1 MAQADP
7 KILELH
13 LKSHGRMLWNFAN
26 GIDDSPVVTW
36 KTEAKGIGNSTT
48 LPADVTEREAAAKIL
63 LGLAESVGGRLRK
76 AGQKAGMVSVEI
88 KYATFETSSHQKQLF
103 AETAS
108 DTGIY
113 QAAMELFDEL
123 WDGRPIRLLGIRTSK
138 LVREDEPW
146 QMSIFDLPH
155 AQAPAGTGQMAKRT
169 AKAGKGSVPGEKP
182 AEAREQKRSSA
193 NALKQEK
200 LSRALDQ
207 IRQKFGEDAVV
218 RGSFLKKA
226 EDDTND

>member
-1 MAQADP
+1 
-7 KILELH
+7 
-13 LKSHGRMLWNFAN
+13 
-26 GIDDSPVVTW
+26 
-36 KTEAKGIGNSTT
+36 
-48 LPADVTEREAAAKIL
+48 
-63 LGLAESVGGRLRK
+63 
-76 AGQKAGMVSVEI
+76 MVSVEI

-146 QMSIFDLPH
+146 QMSIFDLP
-155 AQAPAGTGQMAKRT
+155 QALVKNSG
-169 AKAGKGSVPGEKP
+169 KAGSVPGET
-182 AEAREQKRSSA
+182 AEAGKQERSSA

-200 LSRALDQ
+200 LSRALDE
-207 IRQKFGEDAVV
+207 IRQKFGEDAVM
-218 RGSFLKKA
+218 RGSFLKRS
-226 EDDTND
+226 EDDTSD

>member
-1 MAQADP
+1 MLLITENEKTSHPGLQIKEQLSQQRICFPRYLQD
-7 KILELH
+7 ELSLNVH
-13 LKSHGRMLWNFAN
+13 
-26 GIDDSPVVTW
+26 
-36 KTEAKGIGNSTT
+36 
-48 LPADVTEREAAAKIL
+48 
-63 LGLAESVGGRLRK
+63 
-76 AGQKAGMVSVEI
+76 
-88 KYATFETSSHQKQLF
+88 HQKQLF

-155 AQAPAGTGQMAKRT
+155 AQAPARTGQMAKRT
-169 AKAGKGSVPGEKP
+169 AKAGKGSVPGEKL